1 MDRLD
6 RTTDNYVTQLEQE
19 GWCVMEGVIPADE
32 VDAVREEV
40 ETSEPSYKKF
50 SEGHDRWSKNVIAFF
65 PSLAPHLS
73 NKRFFECC

>member
-6 RTTDNYVTQLEQE
+6 RATDKYVTQVEQE
-19 GWCVMEGVIPADE
+19 GWCVMEGVIPSDE

-50 SEGHDRWSKNVIAFF
+50 SEEHDRWSKKRHRLF
-65 PSLAPHLS
+65 PVLSLPPV
-73 NKRFFECC
+73 